1 MIFLTHHFQNHA
13 MFEKLTAE
21 EILEKFQERKSI
33 LKNISALP
41 KLDKFYISFLSKY
54 QGLEITPDILIF
66 DYEEALKENK
76 YLTNNYPTISNK
88 LWMVGRTGQ
97 GDEWFLDK
105 ERNTIYFYD
114 HNLGEY
120 VNEAQFLNLGISF
133 LSFLQM
139 AYLYQSLED
148 LLDENEMLDES
159 EQHNFITIINSI
171 APNLYE
177 RYPFKYW

>member
-1 MIFLTHHFQNHA
+1 M
-13 MFEKLTAE
+13 
-21 EILEKFQERKSI
+21 
-33 LKNISALP
+33 
-41 KLDKFYISFLSKY
+41 
-54 QGLEITPDILIF
+54 IF

-139 AYLYQSLED
+139 AYLYQSLEN
-148 LLDENEMLDES
+148 LLDEKES
-159 EQHNFITIINSI
+159 LSVTEQDKFKSAVNSI
-171 APNLYE
+171 QPNLHD
-177 RYPFKYW
+177 RFPFSYW